1 MKLVFLRTVLGLLF
15 SVSGIQAIYVYIS
28 GLDKGASILILILA
42 LFLIGIGVYFLTK
55 AGKSDAT
62 VFTKLNN
69 FRKKRVDET
78 QVLEQALEKNNQLTE
93 KWGKTVEKRD
103 RLKML
108 EISTAAAAD
117 VNE

>member
-1 MKLVFLRTVLGLLF
+1 MRVVLLRTILGLLF
-15 SVSGIQAIYVYIS
+15 TASGIQTIYIYVS
-28 GLDKGASILILILA
+28 GLDKGSSILLLIFA
-42 LFLIGIGVYFLTK
+42 LVLIGIGIYFLTK

-62 VFTKLNN
+62 VFVKLKN
-69 FRKKRVDET
+69 FRKKRVDEV
-78 QVLEQALEKNNQLTE
+78 QVLEQALEKNTQLTK